1 MVQDVAE
8 GFFEGLSGVLGDDFP
23 GIVRSKVP
31 GFFPGKVQGFAHN
44 LGCIVKGAGTRY
56 GYIAQSIVVGGVV
69 LEGAVAPAVPVAVVS
84 VVQRNA
90 VEVEEFVGTGAGSGG
105 KAGLGRNGIS
115 FSKGLFQ
122 VELPVDR
129 GPHLARKPG
138 DYAPLAKLKLG
149 LVTGFVGG
157 QHGGPG
163 GGLGAVELGVGVE
176 VHAAGGPA
184 YGAVGIDMVRVE
196 HDGHLAAHSVTGRHA
211 AQAPSHGNA
220 ELLQGAAVAAGQG
233 IGSFRVNQFI
243 MRSFHAVPAQACGV
257 VSGQKK
263 LGLCREGAGQKEQR
277 DESLLVHT
285 TQI

>member
-1 MVQDVAE
+1 MVQNVAE
-8 GFFEGLSGVLGDDFP
+8 GFIERLSGMLGDDFP

-31 GFFPGKVQGFAHN
+31 GLFPGKVQGFPDN
-44 LGCIVKGAGTRY
+44 LGIVVETAGAGY
-56 GYIAQSIVVGGVV
+56 GHVAKGVVVGGVV
-69 LEGAVAPAVPVAVVS
+69 LEGAIAPAVPVAVVS

-90 VEVEEFVGTGAGSGG
+90 VEAQEFVGAGAGSGG

-196 HDGHLAAHSVTGRHA
+196 HDGHLAALPVTGRHA

-233 IGSFRVNQFI
+233 IGSFRVNEFI

-263 LGLCREGAGQKEQR
+263 LGLCREGEGQKEQR